1 MKVLTLSNMFTINF
15 KGKPNPKDKKLVK
28 LEMIFFRTNYPRAIK
43 VINLIGLYKDWDQ
56 SAQCFKS
63 RDPDYLEKNEYL
75 LELKKK
81 YHKVALEWEKT
92 EYNWTPVQLS
102 RYFETQKSQKSEVKV
117 LNVSQMIDLLI
128 EKFSTQERFKNGKL
142 VVGSLNAREYHFLKR
157 SLSDFTKQ
165 KYGKALS
172 SYFFADIDEDFIQ
185 DYSLFLQMKGA
196 KNGNKG
202 ALSNRLK
209 KLQAVFNH
217 ANKMDIPNTNTRIF
231 RCVENKMKQGRF
243 EPKTIPFEIMQ
254 KIENIDRSKFTRV
267 ENTHIDIFLFCFYA
281 GGMANIDAAHLT
293 EGCIIDDMI
302 IYERMKFP
310 KEAKAPLIDKA
321 KAILVKCKDSSYGDY
336 VLPIFTNRHTDE
348 KLQRARLEYYNYKL
362 NLTLEKVRKAIRY
375 KEKITWYASRGSY
388 ITKMINDGYHPVLV
402 AEHAGNSPE
411 MIYKHY
417 YKTTNKEE
425 VLKKMNKS
433 F

>member
-1 MKVLTLSNMFTINF
+1 MFTINF
-15 KGKPNPKDKKLVK
+15 KGKPNPKNKKQVK

-43 VINLIGLYKDWDQ
+43 VLNVIGLLKDWDQ
-56 SAQCFKS
+56 NAQCFKTK
-63 RDPDYLEKNEYL
+63 DPDFLEKNEYL
-75 LELKKK
+75 LELKNK
-81 YHKVALEWEKT
+81 YHKVALEWERT
-92 EYNWTPVQLS
+92 EYSWTPVQLS
-102 RYFETQKSQKSEVKV
+102 RYFDTQKFQKSEVKV
-117 LNVSQMIDLLI
+117 LNVVQMIDLLI

-157 SLSDFTKQ
+157 SLSEFTKQ
-165 KYGKALS
+165 KYDKAFS
-172 SYFFADIDEDFIQ
+172 SYYFSDINEDFIL
-185 DYSLFLQMKGA
+185 DYSIFLQMKGS

-202 ALSNRLK
+202 ALTNRLK

-217 ANKMDIPNTNTRIF
+217 ANKMDIPNTNTKIF
-231 RCVENKMKQGRF
+231 RCVENKMKQGKF
-243 EPKTIPFEIMQ
+243 EPKTIPFEIIQ

-293 EGCIIDDMI
+293 KNCIIDNVI
-302 IYERMKFP
+302 GYERMKFP
-310 KEAKAPLIDKA
+310 KEAKVPLINKA
-321 KAILVKCKDSSYGDY
+321 KAIIAKYKDCCYADY
-336 VLPIFTNRHTDE
+336 VLPIFTHKHNTE

-362 NLTLEKVRKAIRY
+362 NLTLEKVRKTIGY

-417 YKTTNKEE
+417 YKTTNKDEI
-425 VLKKMNKS
+425 LKNMNKS

>member
-1 MKVLTLSNMFTINF
+1 MFTINI

-28 LEMIFFRTNYPRAIK
+28 LEMVFFRTNYPRAIK
-43 VINLIGLYKDWDQ
+43 VLNIIGLYKDWDQ
-56 SAQCFKS
+56 NAQCFKS
-63 RDPDYLEKNEYL
+63 RDADHLEKNEFL

-81 YHKVALEWEKT
+81 YHLVAMEWERT
-92 EYNWTPVQLS
+92 DYNWTPVQLS
-102 RYFETQKSQKSEVKV
+102 RYFETQKNLKSEVKV

-128 EKFSTQERFKNGKL
+128 ERFNTQERFKNGKL
-142 VVGSLNAREYHFLKR
+142 VTGSLNGWEYHFLKH
-157 SLSDFTKQ
+157 SLSEFTKQ

-172 SYFFADIDEDFIQ
+172 AYFFADIDEDFIQ
-185 DYSLFLQMKGA
+185 NYSLFLQKKGA

-209 KLQAVFNH
+209 KFQAVFNH
-217 ANKMDIPNTNTRIF
+217 ANKMDIPNTDTKIF
-231 RCVENKMKQGRF
+231 RCVENKMKQGKF

-254 KIENIDRSKFTRV
+254 KIEGIDKDKFSRV
-267 ENTHIDIFLFCFYA
+267 ENMHIDIFLFCFYA

-293 EGCIIDDMI
+293 KNCIVDNMI

-310 KEAKAPLIDKA
+310 KEAKVPLIDKA
-321 KAILVKCKDSSYGDY
+321 KAIITKYRESCYDDY
-336 VLPIFTNRHTDE
+336 VLPIFTNKHTTE
-348 KLQRARLEYYNYKL
+348 KLKRARLEYYNYKL
-362 NLTLEKVRKAIRY
+362 NLTLEKVRKVIRY

-388 ITKMINDGYHPVLV
+388 ITKMINDGYHPILV
-402 AEHAGNSPE
+402 AEHAGNSPD

-417 YKTTNKEE
+417 YKTTNKDEI
-425 VLKKMNKS
+425 LKNMNKS

>member
-1 MKVLTLSNMFTINF
+1 MFTINF

-28 LEMIFFRTNYPRAIK
+28 LEMVFFRTNYPRAIK
-43 VINLIGLYKDWDQ
+43 VLNIIGLYKDWDQ
-56 SAQCFKS
+56 KAQCFKS
-63 RDPDYLEKNEYL
+63 RDTDHLEKNEFL

-81 YHKVALEWEKT
+81 YHLIVMDWERT
-92 EYNWTPVQLS
+92 DYNWTPVQLS
-102 RYFETQKSQKSEVKV
+102 RYFETQKNLKSEVKI
-117 LNVSQMIDLLI
+117 LNVGQMIDLLI
-128 EKFSTQERFKNGKL
+128 ERFNTQERFKNGKL
-142 VVGSLNAREYHFLKR
+142 VTGSLNGREYHFLKR
-157 SLSDFTKQ
+157 SLSEFTKQ

-172 SYFFADIDEDFIQ
+172 AYFFADIDEDFVQ
-185 DYSLFLQMKGA
+185 SYSLFLQKKGA

-217 ANKMDIPNTNTRIF
+217 ANKMDIPNTDTKIF
-231 RCVENKMKQGRF
+231 RCVENKMKQGKF
-243 EPKTIPFEIMQ
+243 EPKTIPFEVIQ
-254 KIENIDRSKFTRV
+254 KIENIDRSRFTRV

-293 EGCIIDDMI
+293 KNCIVDNMI

-310 KEAKAPLIDKA
+310 KEAKVPLINKA
-321 KAILVKCKDSSYGDY
+321 KAIIAKHRENCSDDY
-336 VLPIFTNRHTDE
+336 VLPIFTNKQTTE
-348 KLQRARLEYYNYKL
+348 KLKRSRLEYYNYKL

-388 ITKMINDGYHPVLV
+388 ITKMINDGYHPILV
-402 AEHAGNSPE
+402 AEHAGNSPD

-417 YKTTNKEE
+417 YKTTNKDEI
-425 VLKKMNKS
+425 LKNMNRS